1 MPKQRGIR
9 QRRRYWFG
17 AGDVEIDPIV
27 EVIRQCLSGIR
38 RQVSIGKQIGSLW
51 PIKHRKR
58 GLLNIIDVYLPCGH
72 PFDDCGNAK
81 VDFTGRRREVF

>member
-1 MPKQRGIR
+1 MPKQIGIG
-9 QRRRYWFG
+9 QRRWRRLG

-38 RQVSIGKQIGSLW
+38 RQVRIGKQIGSLW

-58 GLLNIIDVYLPCGH
+58 GLLRIIDVYLPFGH
-72 PFDDCGNAK
+72 PFDDCGNAE
-81 VDFTGRRREVF
+81 VDFTGRRREGS